1 MFESIKSMMMHI
13 FFRTVQIAGEMQ
25 APSVRRGTIIEISM
39 SETGNQGAGRRSG
52 KRNRQPLPRCSATP
66 AMARAMPA
74 SSPAT
79 GTRRKVE
86 GAPAEAPGGGRNSP
100 ASGAPWRAD
109 RRHRGSSRT
118 YGHRQ
123 ITFILGLQGE
133 VAATKRHGGAC
144 DGWRFIPGQSSGGP
158 DAAPS
163 CSANP
168 RIPCMKP
175 RIWSLKRANSSS
187 LNKPRVRRWQ
197 YVSRLLTGA
206 CR

>member
-1 MFESIKSMMMHI
+1 MHDFSPDRANCRRNAGPLCSEKDHYRNIDVRNGKSRGAPAI
-13 FFRTVQIAGEMQ
+13 RQENCQ
-25 APSVRRGTIIEISM
+25 AS
-39 SETGNQGAGRRSG
+39 
-52 KRNRQPLPRCSATP
+52 PRCSATP
-66 AMARAMPA
+66 AMTRAMPA

-79 GTRRKVE
+79 GICRKVE